1 MTQWH
6 LKSKKKSSGGFH
18 ASRERSDKKLA
29 WRGGIP
35 ALTAISEEQEVDSFR
50 IRGGKTKM
58 ASLKVKYANAKEPK
72 TGKYQKCEIITV
84 EENNANTQFPRRN
97 IITLGA
103 IIKVKFDGKE
113 KFAEVT
119 SRPGQD
125 ANINA
130 VIVEGIY
137 GLKAKKAEKHAEK
150 AKEGTT
156 ETKTEKKA
164 KKIHKNKKKALKEE
178 KKE

>member
-6 LKSKKKSSGGFH
+6 LKSEKKKTGGYR
-18 ASRERSDKKLA
+18 ASRNRSDKKLA

-35 ALTAISEEQEVDSFR
+35 AHTTISEKQEIDSFR
-50 IRGGKTKM
+50 VRGGKTKM
-58 ASLKVKYANAKEPK
+58 ASLKVKYANVKEPK
-72 TGKYQKCEIITV
+72 TGKYTKTEILSV
-84 EENNANTQFPRRN
+84 EENNANTQFARRN

-103 IIKVKFDGKE
+103 IIKVKFEGKE
-113 KFAEVT
+113 KFARVT

-130 VIVEGIY
+130 IIVEGIY
-137 GLKAKKAEKHAEK
+137 GLKAKKAEKKRKKLEEQNK
-150 AKEGTT
+150 
-156 ETKTEKKA
+156 ETKTEKPKETNN
-164 KKIHKNKKKALKEE
+164 KNEKET

>member
-6 LKSKKKSSGGFH
+6 LKSEKKKSGGYR

-35 ALTAISEEQEVDSFR
+35 AHTTISEKQEVDSYR

-58 ASLKVKYANAKEPK
+58 ASLKVKYANVKEPK
-72 TGKYQKCEIITV
+72 TGKYTKTEIISV
-84 EENNANTQFPRRN
+84 EENNANTQFARRN
-97 IITLGA
+97 IMTLGS

-113 KFAEVT
+113 KFAKVT

-130 VIVEGIY
+130 VIVEGVF
-137 GLKAKKAEKHAEK
+137 GLKAKKAEKKQKKQEKEENKNKTEKKEEK
-150 AKEGTT
+150 AKE
-156 ETKTEKKA
+156 TEKK
-164 KKIHKNKKKALKEE
+164 E
-178 KKE
+178 

>member
-6 LKSKKKSSGGFH
+6 LKSEKKKSGGYR

-35 ALTAISEEQEVDSFR
+35 AHTTISEKQEVDSYR

-58 ASLKVKYANAKEPK
+58 ASLKVKYANVKEPK
-72 TGKYQKCEIITV
+72 TGKYTKTEIISV
-84 EENNANTQFPRRN
+84 EENNANTQFARRN
-97 IITLGA
+97 IMTLGA
-103 IIKVKFDGKE
+103 IIKVKFEGKE
-113 KFAEVT
+113 KFARVT

-130 VIVEGIY
+130 VIVDGIF
-137 GLKAKKAEKHAEK
+137 GLKAKKAEKKQKKQEK
-150 AKEGTT
+150 EQNKI
-156 ETKTEKKA
+156 KTEKKEE
-164 KKIHKNKKKALKEE
+164 KPKETE

>member
-6 LKSKKKSSGGFH
+6 LKSEKKKSGGYR

-35 ALTAISEEQEVDSFR
+35 AHTTISEKQEVDSYR

-58 ASLKVKYANAKEPK
+58 ASLKVKYANVKEPK
-72 TGKYQKCEIITV
+72 TGKYTKTEIISV
-84 EENNANTQFPRRN
+84 EENNANTQFARRN
-97 IITLGA
+97 IMTLGA
-103 IIKVKFDGKE
+103 IIKVKFEGKE
-113 KFAEVT
+113 KFARVT

-130 VIVEGIY
+130 VIVDGIF
-137 GLKAKKAEKHAEK
+137 GLKAKKAEKKQKKQEK
-150 AKEGTT
+150 EQNKI
-156 ETKTEKKA
+156 KTEKKE
-164 KKIHKNKKKALKEE
+164 KKPKETE